1 MLKFLDSLRREDG
14 ALCPRSIR
22 TDAAIL
28 LALLDD
34 PRAPVQAV
42 AIDLGTVAQH
52 GADPAR
58 AAAGARSAVPAYGR
72 GADLRPLGYPLTAF
86 IRARVRQSRLA
97 EVAAD
102 LALIPEVVE
111 VDGLSGSNDLLVRV
125 VASDSDDLY
134 RVAGQVLALP
144 DVKRTK
150 TSLAMHSLVPYRIAP
165 LLQRITARED

>member
-1 MLKFLDSLRREDG
+1 MLNSQAYYWVGRCTLPAID
-14 ALCPRSIR
+14 P

-42 AIDLGTVAQH
+42 AIDLGLSRNTVQTRLARLQER
-52 GADPAR
+52 GALP
-58 AAAGARSAVPAYGR
+58 SAGR

-165 LLQRITARED
+165 LLQRLTAWPG

>member
-1 MLKFLDSLRREDG
+1 MPGID
-14 ALCPRSIR
+14 R

-28 LALLDD
+28 MELLDD
-34 PRAPVQAV
+34 PRAPVQAI
-42 AIDLGTVAQH
+42 AITLGLSRNTVQSRLARLQER
-52 GADPAR
+52 GAIPAF
-58 AAAGARSAVPAYGR
+58 GR

-111 VDGLSGSNDLLVRV
+111 VDGLSGGNDLLVRV

-165 LLQRITARED
+165 LLQRLTDVGTQ

>member
-1 MLKFLDSLRREDG
+1 MPAID
-14 ALCPRSIR
+14 R

-28 LALLDD
+28 LTLLDD
-34 PRAPVQAV
+34 PRAPVQAI
-42 AIDLGTVAQH
+42 AIELSLSRNTVQTRL
-52 GADPAR
+52 AR
-58 AAAGARSAVPAYGR
+58 LHERGAVPAYGR
-72 GADLRPLGYPLTAF
+72 GADLRSLGYPLTAF

-125 VASDSDDLY
+125 VASDSDDLS
-134 RVAGQVLALP
+134 RVAGKVLALP

-165 LLQRITARED
+165 LLQRLADTADR

>member
-1 MLKFLDSLRREDG
+1 MPAID
-14 ALCPRSIR
+14 P

-34 PRAPVQAV
+34 PRTPVQAL
-42 AIDLGTVAQH
+42 AINLGLSRNTVQTRLARLQER
-52 GADPAR
+52 GALP
-58 AAAGARSAVPAYGR
+58 SAGR
-72 GADLRPLGYPLTAF
+72 GPDLRPLGYPLTAF
-86 IRARVRQSRLA
+86 IRAKVRQSRLA

-165 LLQRITARED
+165 LLRRLAAGSN

>member
-1 MLKFLDSLRREDG
+1 MLSFRDSMRERRCTLPGID
-14 ALCPRSIR
+14 R

-28 LALLDD
+28 MALLDD
-34 PRAPVQAV
+34 PRAPVQAI
-42 AIDLGTVAQH
+42 AFTLGLSRNTVQSRL
-52 GADPAR
+52 AR
-58 AAAGARSAVPAYGR
+58 LQERGAVPAHGR

-134 RVAGQVLALP
+134 RVAGKVLALP

-165 LLQRITARED
+165 LLQRLADVATA